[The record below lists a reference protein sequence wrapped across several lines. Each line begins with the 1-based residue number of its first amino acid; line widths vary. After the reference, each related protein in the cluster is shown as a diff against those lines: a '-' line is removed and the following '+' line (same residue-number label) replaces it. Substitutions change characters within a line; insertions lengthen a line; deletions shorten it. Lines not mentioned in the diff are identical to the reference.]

1 MNALRQRQQQ
11 HHQQQQDEKMN
22 DSTYLFHLLT
32 ILFIEYLYRLF
43 IQTPVSAIKTW
54 SKHPV
59 SLLILFL
66 ILFPIYLLTQCCIS
80 VSKCI
85 SKIIIIPRDIRFLY
99 ILNIFFSGKKEQ
111 QQSSLFNLT
120 NMNDEDD
127 EDEDEDDLNRYLERC
142 SICFDSKL
150 DLCLEYCRDQFCL
163 ECFQR

>member
-1 MNALRQRQQQ
+1 MNTSRQRQQQ
-11 HHQQQQDEKMN
+11 RQQQNDKMN
-22 DSTYLFHLLT
+22 GSAYLFHLLT
-32 ILFIEYLYRLF
+32 IIFIEYLYRLF

-54 SKHPV
+54 SKHPI

-66 ILFPIYLLTQCCIS
+66 ILFPVYLLTQCCIS
-80 VSKCI
+80 VSRCI
-85 SKIIIIPRDIRFLY
+85 SKIMIIPRDIRFLY

-111 QQSSLFNLT
+111 ERPSLFDLA

-127 EDEDEDDLNRYLERC
+127 EDDLNIYLERC